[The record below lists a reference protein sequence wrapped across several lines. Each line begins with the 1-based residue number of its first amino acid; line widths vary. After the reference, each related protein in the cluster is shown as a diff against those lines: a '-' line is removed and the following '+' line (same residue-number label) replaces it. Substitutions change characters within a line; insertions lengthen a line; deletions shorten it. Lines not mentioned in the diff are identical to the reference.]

1 MLSRINHKTRLISG
15 IFCLLVVGFISVSIH
30 RLAHQ
35 YQYWNAQKNPLEHQA
50 RKQGSNVRPDCLN
63 CVLLSSMA
71 TQKPAA
77 VYEHFSGNYEIRHQI
92 KRDFTEIIS
101 LPTRQS
107 RAPPYYSM
115 VYAG

>member
-1 MLSRINHKTRLISG
+1 MLSRINHKTNLISG
-15 IFCLLVVGFISVSIH
+15 IFCVLIAGFISVSVH

-50 RKQGSNVRPDCLN
+50 RKQGSNLRPDCLN

-77 VYEHFSGNYEIRHQI
+77 VYEHFTGNYEIRPQVN
-92 KRDFTEIIS
+92 REFAEIIS
-101 LPTRQS
+101 RPTRQS
-107 RAPPYYSM
+107 RAPPFYS
-115 VYAG
+115 VVSAG